1 MRNNLL
7 LGNIIIIIE
16 VLFMFL
22 TTLFVFITYGQ
33 EESLMGIIMF
43 FIAFLLIFP
52 WFIIIGFT
60 GNYFSI
66 EVDTSTDNSSC
77 YFCGISKQI
86 LTRKIKWEYH
96 DEIFHCSKCHENN
109 RCIK

>member
-1 MRNNLL
+1 MKSNLL

-16 VLFMFL
+16 VLLMFL
-22 TTLFVFITYGQ
+22 TSTFVMMKYGQ
-33 EESLMGIIMF
+33 EESTIGVIMF
-43 FIAFLLIFP
+43 FVSLLLVIP
-52 WFIIIGFT
+52 WFIIIAFT
-60 GNYFSI
+60 ANYFGI

-109 RCIK
+109 RCMK